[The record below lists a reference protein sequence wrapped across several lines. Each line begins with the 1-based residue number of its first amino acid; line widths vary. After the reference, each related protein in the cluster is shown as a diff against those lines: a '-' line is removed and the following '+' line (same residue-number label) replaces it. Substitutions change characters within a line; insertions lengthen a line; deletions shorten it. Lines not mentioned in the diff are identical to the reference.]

1 MLVKELKQKTGEVRG
16 AKKKEIKHSF
26 NSETQ
31 APEVDT
37 RRLSWAGGG
46 RDGVSSQVLQEQSK
60 KVTSP
65 EEINSDAG
73 QVTDR
78 NRRLGGED
86 NHVGNSPKENERGH
100 LASFPPVKLGS
111 EKRGPTGM
119 FSDRT
124 FQTAFDEHH

>member
-46 RDGVSSQVLQEQSK
+46 GDGVSSQVLQEQSK

-73 QVTDR
+73 QVTDKQKAWR
-78 NRRLGGED
+78 
-86 NHVGNSPKENERGH
+86 
-100 LASFPPVKLGS
+100 
-111 EKRGPTGM
+111 
-119 FSDRT
+119 
-124 FQTAFDEHH
+124 